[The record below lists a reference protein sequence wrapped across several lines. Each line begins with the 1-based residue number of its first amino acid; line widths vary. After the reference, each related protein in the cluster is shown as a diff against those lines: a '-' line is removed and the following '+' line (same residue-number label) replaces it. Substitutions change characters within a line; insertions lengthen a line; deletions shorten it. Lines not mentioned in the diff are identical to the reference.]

1 LENGWL
7 IINTHLSFVPFFNY
21 RQLKQT
27 KRWANTLGVAPEK
40 VLFMGDF
47 NIPSQKIV
55 AGRKW
60 NVLTTGK
67 TFPSW
72 QPKVEIDFILSQ
84 RLTPNEVEQITYAH
98 AGMSD
103 HLPLQIVV
111 SDE

>member
-1 LENGWL
+1 M
-7 IINTHLSFVPFFNY
+7 
-21 RQLKQT
+21 
-27 KRWANTLGVAPEK
+27 LGEGITNVVAKE
-40 VLFMGDF
+40 
-47 NIPSQKIV
+47 PSRKIV

-72 QPKVEIDFILSQ
+72 QPKVEIDFMLSQ